1 MWRYETDMK
10 NKNSD
15 KIIYKS
21 QVHIWKG
28 SNKFLRSTTIPQAK
42 TQIIVDFLKDRN
54 GNKKTDRIINK
65 PQVHIW
71 NVTGTVQTRKLWSM
85 VIYSDMVQGSAKP
98 SPNLAELGELDYCVS
113 SPSYCWQHR
122 NNKAS
127 WNNSLHQ
134 QVKKLQTNNADICVH
149 ENSAPQALSKHNT
162 MIECTPGYF
171 KLLILCS
178 KFFPP

>member
-1 MWRYETDMK
+1 MPPLLMYSFLSSLLQSPSHLSTSRTYSPMWWRNTEGVVWCIIHLVFKSKISWSISCMWRYETNMK

-42 TQIIVDFLKDRN
+42 TQIIVDFLKDPN

-98 SPNLAELGELDYCVS
+98 SPNLAELGELYSVGIRLLC
-113 SPSYCWQHR
+113 
-122 NNKAS
+122 
-127 WNNSLHQ
+127 
-134 QVKKLQTNNADICVH
+134 LQPIR
-149 ENSAPQALSKHNT
+149 
-162 MIECTPGYF
+162 
-171 KLLILCS
+171 LLTT
-178 KFFPP
+178 